1 MWRSRRFLRL
11 RADPF
16 YVGKNVVYLKE
27 IFKAA
32 RETKGLC
39 GMSFLDNIVNRKVT
53 PEEAAACTG
62 VATLTLSGDF
72 TELER
77 RIISIFRDQY
87 PPLSNLDEPAF
98 EAAVDKA
105 IDLVQNQG
113 VAQDVNQFVREYIM
127 PSITTPED
135 RAAAYRYAYALAL
148 ANLNV
153 DPGEQSLL
161 DAMKAQLGLDPS
173 AYTRAEHEVLTE
185 FGPLHKAL
193 AAIVLGFI
201 VVSADALVVDDELQA
216 MRDGRTLLEPIAA
229 LDDNQ
234 FQLIYDLGISVYNRF
249 LLEPDN
255 RAAFLY
261 NVVVQQLNTRDLRVQ
276 AFHYAADV
284 ATADGDLARAEVDVL
299 KDILHAL
306 QLSDSAGEAIF
317 NQYMSRV
324 KTIDGNPVEQ
334 Q

>member
-1 MWRSRRFLRL
+1 
-11 RADPF
+11 
-16 YVGKNVVYLKE
+16 
-27 IFKAA
+27 
-32 RETKGLC
+32 
-39 GMSFLDNIVNRKVT
+39 MSFLDNIVNRKVT
-53 PEEAAACTG
+53 PEEAAACVG
-62 VATLTLSGDF
+62 IATLTLSGDF

-77 RIISIFRDQY
+77 RLISIFRDEL
-87 PPLSNLDEPAF
+87 PLLSNLDDTAF
-98 EAAVDKA
+98 DAAVDKA

-113 VAQDVNQFVREYIM
+113 IAQDINQFVTQYIM
-127 PSITTPED
+127 PSITSADD
-135 RAAAYRYAYALAL
+135 RSAAYRYAYALAM

-161 DAMKAQLGLDPS
+161 DAMKAQFGLDQS

-193 AAIVLGFI
+193 SAIVLGFI
-201 VVSADALVVDDELQA
+201 VVSADEQVLDEELQA
-216 MRDGRTLLEPIAA
+216 IRDGRTLLEPIAR

-234 FQLIYDLGISVYNRF
+234 FQLIYDLGISVYNRY
-249 LLEPDN
+249 LQDADN

-306 QLSDSAGEAIF
+306 QLSDAAGESIF